1 MCIRDRREPG
11 LRTGRDGDPSDG
23 VQPRCDRPP
32 VAASLAVWCLP
43 QHVAAPPTLTM
54 SDKEDFDSSSDSGS
68 DSDSDDEEYQHVDTG
83 DSLKVK
89 QVLDEATVKAMV
101 DKGYGEVH
109 FIDTLK
115 ISLMVAACLFACVG
129 QFSDPVLG
137 IKFPACR
144 PLLGVCCAGYFTFS
158 GILQLVVKFM
168 ERDII
173 FVSEKKPGDAAG
185 IRVRTAFPRFQSDFS
200 VIFQRDAP
208 DAPEMEEKYCVGK
221 FFDTD
226 GYFYEQGLIDV
237 VQKQADKFEAK
248 KKD

>member
-1 MCIRDRREPG
+1 
-11 LRTGRDGDPSDG
+11 
-23 VQPRCDRPP
+23 
-32 VAASLAVWCLP
+32 
-43 QHVAAPPTLTM
+43 M

-101 DKGYGEVH
+101 DKGYTEDH
-109 FIDTLK
+109 AIDNMK
-115 ISLMVAACLFACVG
+115 IGLMVVACIFASAG
-129 QFSDPVLG
+129 QFCPVP
-137 IKFPACR
+137 FPKCR
-144 PLLGVCCAGYFTFS
+144 PILGVCVAGYFFFS

>member
-1 MCIRDRREPG
+1 MRRVWGLVEMGGPVRRRPG
-11 LRTGRDGDPSDG
+11 CDPRRRLR
-23 VQPRCDRPP
+23 
-32 VAASLAVWCLP
+32 LAVWCLP
-43 QHVAAPPTLTM
+43 QQHVAAPPHLQTM

-109 FIDTLK
+109 FIDNLK